1 MSFAESLADRVTPC
15 DTRHWGRR
23 NRWVLGQISRGD
35 GEDRPAGE
43 VGLGGI
49 DDGLDFGEFGR
60 VWGLGVVVAGG
71 GGVG

>member
-23 NRWVLGQISRGD
+23 NRWVLGQISRED
-35 GEDRPAGE
+35 GEDRPAGGVVVE
-43 VGLGGI
+43 GI
-49 DDGLDFGEFGR
+49 DDGLDLGEFGR
-60 VWGLGVVVAGG
+60 GGLGVVVAGG